1 MILDHNTHED
11 NIDDKEAIIDII
23 NLVKN
28 VLAHMLDQETVVG
41 PNWKADEMDR
51 VDWYSQHSLVSCK
64 WCILY
69 DSIVNAN
76 EWNQT
81 HVPKE
86 VLFRNHLIEYDK
98 GPGLNQHGEE
108 QIIVKQESCA

>member
-51 VDWYSQHSLVSCK
+51 VD
-64 WCILY
+64 
-69 DSIVNAN
+69 
-76 EWNQT
+76 
-81 HVPKE
+81 
-86 VLFRNHLIEYDK
+86 
-98 GPGLNQHGEE
+98 
-108 QIIVKQESCA
+108 